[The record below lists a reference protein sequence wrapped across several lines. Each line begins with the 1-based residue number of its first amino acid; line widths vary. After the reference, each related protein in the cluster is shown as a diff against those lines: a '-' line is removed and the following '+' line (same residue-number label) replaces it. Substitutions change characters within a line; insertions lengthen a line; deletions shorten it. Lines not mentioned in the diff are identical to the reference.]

1 MAEALPLPTAKAHSI
16 AGGRY
21 KVYGEI
27 ASGGMA
33 TVQYGRLVGPG
44 GFAKSVAVKR
54 LHPHFARDPSFVT
67 MFLDEARLAA
77 RITHVNVV
85 PTLEVL
91 SEPGEVSVVMEY
103 VHGESLA
110 GLLTLVAQRGELVP
124 VRIAATLLSGVLHG
138 LHAAHETK
146 SEHGEPL
153 CIVHRDVSPQNILV
167 GADGI
172 ARLLDF
178 GIAKAAGRNR
188 VTPTGELKGKLAYMA
203 VEQYKGEEVD
213 RRVDVYGASVV
224 LWETLTCHL
233 LFDGPNDAA
242 TAAAA
247 MSGPVEPPSALVP
260 EVPAVLDRIVMRGLS
275 RNKDERFATARD
287 MALAL
292 EREVGVVAQSELADW
307 VSAVAGDVMAARA
320 ALLRDMQQQAEPRG
334 VLETGPVGTRR
345 IASEPPSS
353 GPRPASWQAET
364 VAEDLDPRATTAR
377 TPPSRTKLVATIVLA
392 FLIGAG
398 SWLVL
403 RRAPSEQPAV
413 IQAVPAAPAKP
424 ESSIS
429 VAPPD
434 PNAKPLPEEPVVEAP
449 RGDKKRR
456 AGEPAA
462 ERKERPKRDKPAKV
476 DCSEPFVI
484 DAQGIRRPKRECL

>member
-1 MAEALPLPTAKAHSI
+1 MAEALSVPAGLPGQARTI

-21 KVYGEI
+21 TVYGEI

-44 GFAKSVAVKR
+44 GFAKGVAIKR
-54 LHPHFARDPSFVT
+54 LHPHFGRDPSFVT

-110 GLLTLVAQRGELVP
+110 GLLTLVAQRGEVVP
-124 VRIAATLLSGVLHG
+124 VRVASTLLAGVLHG
-138 LHAAHETK
+138 LHAAHETRG
-146 SEHGEPL
+146 EHGEPL
-153 CIVHRDVSPQNILV
+153 SIVHRDVSPQNILV

-224 LWETLTCHL
+224 LWETLTCRL

-247 MSGPVEPPSALVP
+247 MSGPVEPPSTLVAAVP
-260 EVPAVLDRIVMRGLS
+260 EVLDRIVMRGLS

-292 EREVGVVAQSELADW
+292 EREVGVVPQSELADW
-307 VSAVAGDVMAARA
+307 VSSVAGELLASRA
-320 ALLRDMQQQAEPRG
+320 EVLREMQRRAEPRS
-334 VLETGPVGTRR
+334 VRDTGPVGTRR
-345 IASEPPSS
+345 MASDPPSS

-364 VAEDLDPRATTAR
+364 VAEDFGGEGCARAA
-377 TPPSRTKLVATIVLA
+377 
-392 FLIGAG
+392 GAAAG
-398 SWLVL
+398 ELHH
-403 RRAPSEQPAV
+403 RRAARSPCSAIARRARASGGRAPDARRAAREAPGRAERAQGAAEARQGGQGRLHPAV
-413 IQAVPAAPAKP
+413 RHRRAGDPASQGRVP
-424 ESSIS
+424 
-429 VAPPD
+429 
-434 PNAKPLPEEPVVEAP
+434 L
-449 RGDKKRR
+449 KRR
-456 AGEPAA
+456 AALAVG
-462 ERKERPKRDKPAKV
+462 R
-476 DCSEPFVI
+476 
-484 DAQGIRRPKRECL
+484 